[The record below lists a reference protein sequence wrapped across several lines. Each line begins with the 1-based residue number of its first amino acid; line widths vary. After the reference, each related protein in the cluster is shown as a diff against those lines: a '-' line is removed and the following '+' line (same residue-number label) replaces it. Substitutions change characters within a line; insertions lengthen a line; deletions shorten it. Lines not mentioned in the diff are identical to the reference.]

1 MENLVMDSYKC
12 QDAVIF
18 DVPGVYL
25 NTDIPN
31 EKNSRLK
38 LVGKFVNIMCD
49 VNPYHIPNIRYKN
62 GNKVIYLSILKALY
76 GCI

>member
-31 EKNSRLK
+31 KKYSRLK

-49 VNPYHIPNIRYKN
+49 VNPEHKN
-62 GNKVIYLSILKALY
+62 NVIFDNRK
-76 GCI
+76 